1 MDKHT
6 SVNTDI
12 VVSAPRRLLSYLIC
26 AVIAG
31 QPVLPAIGA
40 VVTPSGQTQMDKAG
54 NGVPVVNIATPNGA
68 GISHNKYGEYNVGKE
83 GIILN
88 NATGRLNQT
97 QLGGLIQNNP
107 NLRAGQEAKGIIN
120 EVTGGKRS
128 ELKGYTEVAGK
139 AANVMVANPY
149 GITCD
154 GCGFINTPQA
164 TLTTG
169 KPVMN
174 ADGSFQ
180 ALEVTKGSITINGAG
195 LDGSQS
201 DAVSIIARA
210 TEVNAALHAKDLTVT
225 TGANHVGADG
235 SVKPVTGEGAAPKV
249 AIDTSALGGMYANR
263 IHLASTESGVGVN
276 LGNLN
281 ARQGDITLN
290 SAGKLVLKNSLASGT
305 TTVTGTDVTLSGDH
319 KAGGNINVTG
329 QTALTLDKTRAAAD
343 KNLQLTTSG
352 RLTQNGGSLTAVTDT
367 TLTAKS
373 LAQSAE
379 AQTGAGRNLA
389 VSVAENAEL
398 KGKNVAGL
406 DATIKTKI
414 LETGTQLTASR
425 NASLEAAQHAT
436 LNGSV
441 AAGQQLSVK
450 SDALM
455 QNGSLSSSD
464 IALSAQT
471 LTQSRGAKTNASG
484 NIAITTTGDATL
496 NGRTVSGKRLTVSTG
511 SLNNGGTLAA
521 GTDATVNT
529 GAFGNS
535 GTVQGNSLKVIATD
549 LSSTGSLKSGSLLD
563 ISARNVALKGDTGA
577 KGRTTVTASG
587 KLDNSGKLVSDDT
600 LTLSAAQISN
610 SGTLAGTKGL
620 TASADTLTT
629 AAGSVTHSD
638 GNLTLNSTSTFLAG
652 ETSAGGAVVVK
663 GNSLKTTT
671 TAQTQGSS
679 LSVDVQNAHLDGTQ
693 AARSN
698 LTFDVHDTLT
708 HGGKTSAQTL
718 NTESTGFSNSGTL
731 AATSLSLRGQNV
743 TNSGT
748 LQATGTLTL
757 DISQSLKN
765 LAQAVITAP
774 SVVLNAA
781 NTTSTGTLAAQRLD
795 VSSRQLDNS
804 GMIQGND
811 RLAINSGEIFNRNTG
826 SVTAGELSVRAQT
839 VSGEGSLSARKMTIA
854 AQTLDNGGSI
864 QATEILLMTISDLL
878 NNLHNAKISAPSLTV
893 DAPVFQNAGTVE
905 ASTLTATHQNLTNSG
920 ALRATGTSTLDVG
933 TLENQHSG
941 EIAASALTIR
951 SDHMSSVGTLR
962 GDNLSVS
969 ATQHLTNSGSVVAQ
983 QLSVSSPEIINSGQ
997 LQGGETLTLVTR
1009 LLDNRAGG
1017 TVFTPSSL
1025 VLLLQSLNNA
1035 GTLEAAALD
1044 IDSRTFTN
1052 AGQVLAGNALTLKAD
1067 NISNLHGGELA
1078 SPVLNIR
1085 GSNLDNAGTVRGEA
1099 VSLSAASVNSS
1110 GSMNARALEISSD
1123 TLNNAGALQGTERLA
1138 LTVSRL
1144 LENLNGAGIS
1154 APVLHLTAPELRNDG
1169 VVEATALTAD
1179 SHTLINRGDIR
1190 ASDVLTLNTG
1200 MLDNQGNGEIA
1211 APDFTINSDRLNNA
1225 GMLLGESLAIRAGQT
1240 FTSNGVLSAGELA
1253 INSPEILN
1261 SGLIRGDKT
1270 LALISRLLDN
1280 RADGMIY
1287 TPSALSLSV
1296 PALKNAGII
1305 ASDAALSLSGSQLT
1319 NSGEL
1324 SGASLALDYG
1334 SLNNNAGGLLLAQNT
1349 NRIASQSL
1357 TNAGSIAGNM
1367 LTLNAD
1373 HLTSSGL
1380 LQGDASLSL
1389 TAGILDLLAGSRA
1402 LTDGYLS
1409 LSGTTFTTAGQLQG
1423 QNVNVNV
1430 RDWQNSGRLLATG
1443 SLDASATG
1451 TLDNTGELMNQGN
1464 TTLNAAN
1471 TVNSG
1476 SLLSAG
1482 DLILTG
1488 KTFRNTG
1495 TLQGNNVTV
1504 HQDSITNSGTLTGIA
1519 ALRLT
1524 ARPDIAAPLLSLVN
1538 EPSGK
1543 LLTAGDLSVT
1553 AGNLSNAGQ
1562 WQGKRVLIHA
1572 QTVTNSG
1579 AIQAAELLDA
1589 QISNSLTGTSGSK
1602 ITSNGELALSALT
1615 LSNSGQWIAKNLTL
1629 NAGSLTNSGEITGV
1643 DALAVTLNQS
1653 LNNQAGGKLLSAGN
1667 MVLKS
1672 GSTTNAGQIQGSAT
1686 TLTTGSV
1693 TSSGRVQGDSLAL
1706 NVSGEL
1712 NNTASGVLLSRDVMN
1727 VTAETLKNQGILQ
1740 GGGESS
1746 VKASTRIQND
1756 GRVLSGGKLTLTAP
1770 ELANNGSGLVQA
1782 VSLLL
1787 DVVNA
1792 VNNGRVLA
1800 TGSAELKGTTLN
1812 NSGTL
1817 QGAGLLVN
1825 YRNFSNSGT
1834 VLGTTALTMKGDSL
1848 AQTDAGRLYSAGN
1861 LLLDMRDF
1869 GGHGQVVSLGDAT
1882 LKLITALTN
1891 TGTLAAGQTLS
1902 VTSQNAITNNGVMQ
1916 GNVLALSAGGSFSNN
1931 AQLTTGNGSSTFSAQ
1946 NILLNASGS
1955 LQAGG
1960 DVQLTSRGNITVN
1973 GFTGTAGS
1981 LTMSAAGTLLNT
1993 ALIYAGNNLEL
2004 FADRI
2009 HNLHGDILVGNSL
2022 WMQKNAQGTTNAEII
2037 NRSGIIE
2044 TTNGDIT
2051 INTAHLLNERD
2062 GLEVIETHTG
2072 GASLISGLGDDILY
2086 VNIGQLEDGSYGL
2099 NKYRGYRERCAG
2111 GANGSDHCD
2120 IIEWDQYYYTM
2131 TEAAVDQRFIQERH
2145 RVDVTSRGGV
2155 ARIAAGRDLTVRASR
2170 LDNLASLLMAGQHAA
2185 LSGNVLNNQSW
2196 QAGTNT
2202 VYWLYRYIPY
2212 SSWTEKRPGYAD
2224 PLLELS
2230 APSPWDH
2237 GGSSIRAPLSSSIR
2251 FVYQGRETETVDGE
2265 IFRSVISVGGKV
2277 SADFTNDI
2285 SNTTVTANAGG
2296 VSNTISAPSLN
2307 TLRPQGIGN
2316 GLNVE
2321 SLTGT
2326 GNATIS
2332 GPGWLDSI
2340 TDGLLSVAGGDSLTG
2355 HNASGGDTRP
2365 GGSYGNGGAGN
2376 AQPGDNSYGSNGNP
2390 PPGSAHYGNGGSG
2403 NISLY
2408 PLPSGNN
2415 GYFVPA
2421 ADPDSPYLITVNPK
2435 LDGLGNL
2442 DNSLFDGLYQL
2453 TGIKPGQAPRE
2464 TSVTYTDEKQ
2474 FLGSSYF
2481 LDRLNLKPEK
2491 DYRFL
2496 GDAAFD
2502 TRYVSNAMLNL
2513 TGSRYIN
2520 GTGSDLEQMQYLMDS
2535 AASQQKGLGL
2545 TFGVALTAEQIE
2557 HLTGSIL
2564 WWEST
2569 TINGQIVMVPK
2580 LYLSPKDVTINN
2592 GSVIS
2597 GNNVQLAGG
2606 SITNSGGT
2614 LTAQNGLSLDSAS
2627 SIDNLNAG
2635 LIHAGGSLDL
2645 SAIGDISN
2653 IGSAISA
2660 KTVALE
2666 SVSGSINNITRSQ
2679 QWDINT
2685 GRTHLSGT
2693 DTGTT
2698 ATITASDALSLDA
2711 GKNINITGAQVTSGG
2726 SLGMSASN
2734 DINITANQVM
2744 ESDNRGGKG
2753 NTSTTYQGSSVSA
2766 GGNLTMAA
2774 DNNLYVTAS
2783 SVSAGDSAL
2792 LSAGNDLNL
2801 NAARESE
2808 THRNGKS
2815 ENHKSHAA
2823 ISVVTAGN
2831 NLTLAAGRDV
2841 NSQAAGIA
2849 AENNVAVQAGRDV
2862 NLLAEAAT
2870 DGDSYRAKK
2879 KTFINESVRQ
2889 QGTDITAGGNV
2900 TVVAGR
2906 DVTAQATDVY
2916 ASGDAAVVAG
2926 RDIMLTTASESDYHY
2941 KEEIKTKKSFLKK
2954 KTTHTIHEENHTREK
2969 ATQLSGESV
2978 VLSAGNDLTV
2988 QGASVAAERN
2998 VALKAGNNVTVEAA
3012 TNTDT
3017 YYDMKKTKKS
3027 GIFSSGS
3034 GLGVTIGSQSSKTT
3048 RQGAETTQSDARS
3061 LIGTSGGNVIISAGN
3076 DATLSAADIV
3086 AGRTNDDTTRATGHI
3101 DITGSNIAVIPGRD
3115 TVTESVKQETKSSG
3129 ITVSVKAPFEDTVRN
3144 VRDTVRG
3151 RDGNGGNSTVD
3162 KVKSLGA
3169 EGAALALDGP
3179 GQMVAVSAGSS
3190 KSSSESHYQG
3200 KFNSGSSL
3208 AAAGNIQ
3215 MTATGKQGGNS
3226 GNILIAGSQLNAG
3239 EAVILDAKRDVNITT
3254 STNTEQ
3260 YSNSSKSSG
3269 WNISSEMPTAGSATR
3284 ATTGGGKHGSQL
3296 LPGGMS
3302 QTESNS
3308 SGTRTTE
3315 NASVIQ
3321 GSDIYVNSREGSVN
3335 ISGSQL
3341 TATEDLMLSAVK
3353 GDITV
3358 TAGRDASH
3366 NESSGS
3372 SKTIGTLGG
3381 DGYSATAGYSRENHS
3396 SREDATTESGQRSQL
3411 TSTNGNIIA
3420 QAGKDVSLSGTDI
3433 RAGKSV
3439 SLGGENVLMD
3449 VSRDTRDGEAHSNSS
3464 QYGVTASAG
3473 GWAVDAAKAAE
3484 TAARSAENG
3493 DDARLTAIKTGQ
3505 AGTTAAQGMMT
3516 DSAVVKGKVS
3526 VTVGSSSQDNRYHST
3541 DTQGT
3546 TINAGENVIINAHN
3560 DIAGQ
3565 GVQIGGKQVVLDAGR
3580 DILLTASRNTH
3591 NSQSKNSGNQ
3601 VSAGVG
3607 VSLIG
3612 SQNGIS
3618 IELGASQQKGKEN
3631 SQSQSNTNSVIHADE
3646 QLTVNSGRDTTLK
3659 GAELEGNRVV
3669 VNTGRDLTISSVQDT
3684 ASYDSRQSSSGA
3696 GLSLC
3701 VPPICYGA
3709 SSGNVSASGE
3719 NVTQNGRSVT
3729 DQSGIFG
3736 GFDITTGS
3744 HTRLDGAVI
3753 ASTAGS
3759 DKNKLDTG
3767 TLGWTDIHNESK
3779 TSGDSY
3785 TMAISGS
3792 AGGGGSGEN
3801 RNVVPAIGTGHAE
3814 ESSSGTTSSA
3824 ISNGSIIIRDQANQK
3839 QDIADLSR
3847 DTENAHHGVDVNG
3860 DVQKVK
3866 DNLAVQS
3873 EGMALATSALDVYS
3887 KYAEQKAKESN
3898 AALEAQLTAEGRLN
3912 SNMTAEQREAAL
3924 KAHPDYQ
3931 GTDYGPGSEF
3941 WTKGSAAAGLLAG
3954 ALGGNLKA
3962 GAAAGAAPLLA
3973 SLVSQQENPTVRA
3986 ALHGIVAAALTQASG
4001 GSGSDGMK
4009 AGAIGAITASAMAD
4023 HLVSALYGKKVSE
4036 LTTDEKRLVSS
4047 LVTIAGGLAGAAITD
4062 GDLSMAA
4069 LASGTAKVEVENNS
4083 LSVDQINGF
4092 AAKAK
4097 GCGARGD
4104 CGKIV
4109 KEMEDLSLNQQKEM
4123 IAVCSTNP
4131 SACKEKYGDIPANG
4145 MLVRKALDGLFD
4157 ADVPAEMKNDISS
4170 FWAQQM
4176 EAEGVVTS
4184 TEFASLL
4191 ESRYGMDKQQSEIL
4205 AMAVLGAVT
4214 GGMGKGGK
4222 PGAGTSGKNIVV
4234 VDSGKKGAW
4243 NQAMNKPEPNTVYK
4257 VDGNKT
4263 FQTDAL
4269 GRTSSAEGILVASKS
4284 DRNTYQQCK
4293 AGKCGSSG
4301 DEGGHLIAS
4310 IFNGPGEKLN
4320 LVPMDGN
4327 LNKGVWK
4334 QMENTWANALKD
4346 GKQVNV
4352 KIEPVYTGEN
4362 KRPDSFSVT
4371 YSIDG
4376 GRPVIKDIS
4385 NTPGGVK

>member
-1 MDKHT
+1 MKKDQVHF
-6 SVNTDI
+6 SQ
-12 VVSAPRRLLSYLIC
+12 RLLSGVLSVLL
-26 AVIAG
+26 AT
-31 QPVLPAIGA
+31 QPLFPAIA
-40 VVTPSGQTQMDKAG
+40 ATITPTGNTQMDKAA
-54 NGVPVVNIATPNGA
+54 NGVPVINIATPNKS
-68 GISHNKYGEYNVGKE
+68 GISHNKYNDYNVGKE
-83 GIILN
+83 GLILN
-88 NATGRLNQT
+88 NATGQFNQT
-97 QLGGLIQNNP
+97 QLGGIIQNNP
-107 NLRAGQEAKGIIN
+107 NLKSGKEAAGIIN
-120 EVTGGKRS
+120 EVTGTNRS
-128 ELKGYTEVAGK
+128 QLQGYTEVAGK
-139 AANVMVANPY
+139 AANVIIANPY
-149 GITCD
+149 GITCN

-169 KPVMN
+169 KPVIN
-174 ADGSFQ
+174 ADGSLQ
-180 ALEVTKGSITINGAG
+180 ALEVTKGTINVSGAG
-195 LDGSQS
+195 LDGSLS

-210 TEVNAALHAKDLTVT
+210 TEVNAALHAKDLRITA
-225 TGANHVGADG
+225 GANRVGTDG
-235 SVKPVTGEGAAPKV
+235 SVKPVSGEGSAPKV
-249 AIDTSALGGMYANR
+249 AVDTSELGGMYANR
-263 IHLASTESGVGVN
+263 IRLVSTESGVGVN

-290 SAGKLVLKNSLASGT
+290 SAGKLVLKNSLASGN
-305 TTVTGTDVTLSGDH
+305 TTVAGTDVTLSGDH
-319 KAGGNINVTG
+319 KADGNVNVTG
-329 QTALTLDKTRAAAD
+329 QTALTLDNTRVAAD
-343 KNLQLTTSG
+343 NNLQLTTGG

-373 LAQSAE
+373 LAQSVD

-441 AAGQQLSVK
+441 VAGHQLSVNGG
-450 SDALM
+450 ALA
-455 QNGSLSSSD
+455 QHGNLSASNISISGQTLVQESSS
-464 IALSAQT
+464 
-471 LTQSRGAKTNASG
+471 KTNAG
-484 NIAITTTGDATL
+484 DNIALTISGDATL
-496 NGRTVSGKRLTVSTG
+496 RGNAIAGKALSVTSNSLNNSGTLVAGTDTTVSTG
-511 SLNNGGTLAA
+511 TMIS
-521 GTDATVNT
+521 
-529 GAFGNS
+529 S
-535 GTVQGNSLKVIATD
+535 GSVQGNTLKVSASD
-549 LSSTGSLKSGSLLD
+549 LTSTGSLKSASSLD
-563 ISARNVALKGDTGA
+563 ISARNTTLTGETTV
-577 KGRTTVTASG
+577 KGRASVTTSG
-587 KLDNSGKLVSDDT
+587 KLDNSGKLISDDM
-600 LTLSAAQISN
+600 LTLSAAQIHN
-610 SGTLAGTKGL
+610 SGTLSGKKGVNT
-620 TASADTLTT
+620 TATSLTT
-629 AAGSVTHSD
+629 AAKSVIHSD
-638 GNLTLNSTSTFLAG
+638 GNIMLNAQDTTLAG
-652 ETSAGGAVVVK
+652 ETSAGGAVEVK

-679 LSVDVQNAHLDGTQ
+679 LSVDVQHAHLDGTQ

-708 HGGKTSAQTL
+708 HGGKSSAATLKADSQTL
-718 NTESTGFSNSGTL
+718 
-731 AATSLSLRGQNV
+731 

-748 LQATGTLTL
+748 MTADL
-757 DISQSLKN
+757 
-765 LAQAVITAP
+765 LALSAHNV
-774 SVVLNAA
+774 
-781 NTTSTGTLAAQRLD
+781 TSSGTLAAQRLD

-826 SVTAGELSVRAQT
+826 SVTAGELSISAQT

-864 QATEILLMTISDLL
+864 QATEILRMTISDLL

-941 EIAASALTIR
+941 EIAASALTVR

-1052 AGQVLAGNALTLKAD
+1052 AGQILAGNALTLKAD

-1078 SPVLNIR
+1078 SPVLNIC

-1138 LTVSRL
+1138 LTVNRL

-1579 AIQAAELLDA
+1579 AIQATELLDA

-1882 LKLITALTN
+1882 LNLITALTN

-1981 LTMSAAGTLLNT
+1981 LTMSAASTLLNT

-2009 HNLHGDILVGNSL
+2009 HNLHGDILAGNSL

-2037 NRSGIIE
+2037 NRSGTIE

-2296 VSNTISAPSLN
+2296 VSNTISTPSLN

-2453 TGIKPGQAPRE
+2453 TGMKPGQAPRE

-2614 LTAQNGLSLDSAS
+2614 LTAQNGLSLDSTS

-2666 SVSGSINNITRSQ
+2666 SVSGSINNLTRSQ

-2726 SLGMSASN
+2726 SLGMSAGN

-2815 ENHKSHAA
+2815 ENHKSHVA

-2988 QGASVAAERN
+2988 QGSSVAAERD

-3086 AGRTNDDTTRATGHI
+3086 AGRTNDDTARATGHI

-3200 KFNSGSSL
+3200 EFNSGSSL

-3226 GNILIAGSQLNAG
+3226 GNILIAGSHLNAG

-3396 SREDATTESGQRSQL
+3396 SREDAITESGQRSQL

-3484 TAARSAENG
+3484 TAARNAENG

-3618 IELGASQQKGKEN
+3618 IELGASQQKGKES

-3729 DQSGIFG
+3729 DQSGIFAGNG

-3753 ASTAGS
+3753 ASTADS

-3785 TMAISGS
+3785 TVAISGS

-3898 AALEAQLTAEGRLN
+3898 AALKAQLTAEGRLN
-3912 SNMTAEQREAAL
+3912 SNMTAEQREAVL

-4083 LSVDQINGF
+4083 LSKKDKLPVNIFDINQLKPNALDADGDPLKGGGGNSGSAYNPTGRSGNPMNTKGSNSPAVIGERTYSAHAVDRMQGRGVPPSAVENTI
-4092 AAKAK
+4092 KA
-4097 GCGARGD
+4097 GVTYPTNPGTTGYYD
-4104 CGKIV
+4104 
-4109 KEMEDLSLNQQKEM
+4109 
-4123 IAVCSTNP
+4123 STNNLRVIIN
-4131 SACKEKYGDIPANG
+4131 SKTGD
-4145 MLVRKALDGLFD
+4145 
-4157 ADVPAEMKNDISS
+4157 
-4170 FWAQQM
+4170 
-4176 EAEGVVTS
+4176 VVTV
-4184 TEFASLL
+4184 
-4191 ESRYGMDKQQSEIL
+4191 I
-4205 AMAVLGAVT
+4205 
-4214 GGMGKGGK
+4214 
-4222 PGAGTSGKNIVV
+4222 PGAPTK
-4234 VDSGKKGAW
+4234 
-4243 NQAMNKPEPNTVYK
+4243 
-4257 VDGNKT
+4257 
-4263 FQTDAL
+4263 
-4269 GRTSSAEGILVASKS
+4269 
-4284 DRNTYQQCK
+4284 
-4293 AGKCGSSG
+4293 
-4301 DEGGHLIAS
+4301 
-4310 IFNGPGEKLN
+4310 
-4320 LVPMDGN
+4320 
-4327 LNKGVWK
+4327 
-4334 QMENTWANALKD
+4334 
-4346 GKQVNV
+4346 
-4352 KIEPVYTGEN
+4352 
-4362 KRPDSFSVT
+4362 
-4371 YSIDG
+4371 
-4376 GRPVIKDIS
+4376 
-4385 NTPGGVK
+4385 